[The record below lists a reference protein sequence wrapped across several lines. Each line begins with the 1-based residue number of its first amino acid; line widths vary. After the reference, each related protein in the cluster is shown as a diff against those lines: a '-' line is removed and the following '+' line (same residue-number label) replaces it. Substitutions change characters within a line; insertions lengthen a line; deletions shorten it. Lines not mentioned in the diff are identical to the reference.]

1 MKNTENEN
9 IRDVLKKQKQYVN
22 EGKINNAEINKQ
34 ILIKNKIFNY
44 SGPYQSCLEY
54 ADCSAAI
61 LLLPL
66 PEMYRLHEPQLQI
79 RPIDWSAGTSYRPK
93 PSSDGSNELFKRGM
107 ISKPSIEMG
116 QCQSSL
122 ASQIYKRV
130 STLKNSLI
138 IQCSAQF
145 SGNKTIRFYIPVF
158 CIGLPR
164 MEMLS

>member
-1 MKNTENEN
+1 MRALTIICLFPVCPSPNTPPATSRCIVCMN
-9 IRDVLKKQKQYVN
+9 
-22 EGKINNAEINKQ
+22 
-34 ILIKNKIFNY
+34 
-44 SGPYQSCLEY
+44 
-54 ADCSAAI
+54 
-61 LLLPL
+61 
-66 PEMYRLHEPQLQI
+66 H
-79 RPIDWSAGTSYRPK
+79 SYRFGQQTGP

-122 ASQIYKRV
+122 ASQIYNRV

-145 SGNKTIRFYIPVF
+145 RCHKTIRFYIPVF

-164 MEMLS
+164 MEMLSQSSNHPNVLNHLLLHFVIINVTSSISFC

>member
-1 MKNTENEN
+1 MSLVY
-9 IRDVLKKQKQYVN
+9 IV
-22 EGKINNAEINKQ
+22 
-34 ILIKNKIFNY
+34 
-44 SGPYQSCLEY
+44 SSSCHFQ
-54 ADCSAAI
+54 
-61 LLLPL
+61 
-66 PEMYRLHEPQLQI
+66 MYRLHEPQLQI

-122 ASQIYKRV
+122 ASQIYNRV

-164 MEMLS
+164 MEMLSYSSYHPNVLNHLLLRIVIINVTSSISFC